1 MITCQSWSDANV
13 ERLGYRAR
21 YLSPEA
27 IALFH

>member
-1 MITCQSWSDANV
+1 MITCQSDANV